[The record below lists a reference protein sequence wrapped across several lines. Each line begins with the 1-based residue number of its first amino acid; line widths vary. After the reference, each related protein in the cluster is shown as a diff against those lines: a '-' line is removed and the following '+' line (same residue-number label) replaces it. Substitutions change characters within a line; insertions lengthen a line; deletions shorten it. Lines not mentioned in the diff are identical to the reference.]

1 MKILKRILL
10 GLLILICIACVV
22 FFIFIR
28 NISRKSLPDYNRDIE
43 LSGLES
49 EVIVYRDKYAVPHIY
64 AKNEND
70 LYMAVGYILA
80 QDRLW
85 QMDLIRRITLGRIS
99 EIFGENFIE
108 SDLLLRSLRFSEKS
122 EKILGLL
129 SENHMAAIKA
139 FCKGINQYKD
149 SNLKKLPVEFTLLG
163 YKPESWQPLHTL
175 NFLGYM
181 SWDLKAGWN
190 ELVLDEI
197 RKAVDSVRYS
207 ELIPDYSAYKSV
219 VYPDYD
225 SLMTVSGV
233 KSVLFALTAQLEEL
247 GADIF
252 SASNNWA
259 ITGEKSG
266 SGKCIL
272 ANDMHLGLNIPGIW
286 YQMHQVI
293 DNKLNVTGLILPGA
307 PFVICGHN
315 ENIAWGMTNVY
326 VDNLDFYLEIINPE
340 DSNQYE
346 FNGQWR
352 DMIIKKE
359 VINTK
364 EGKAIEREIKFTRH
378 GPIVS
383 KFKGIKDKVVT
394 MHWVGD
400 EPSNEFRSLY
410 LLNRASGWKEFKN
423 ALETFRSVSQ
433 NVVYADIYGNI
444 GMYCAAGVPV
454 RKRTEIFPLLPGW
467 IDDYEWKE
475 LLPFDK
481 LPYSLNPEKGFV
493 ISANNKTVGEDN
505 NYHIGTWY
513 ALPHRMDRI
522 TEVLSEKEEMA
533 VEDFKMLQLDQKSKL
548 AEKHLQLILNA
559 VDEDKLKS
567 KSEIEGIEILKEWD
581 CIYDTEDIAASILE
595 TYYEKLIENIF
606 SDELEE
612 ELYDRF
618 LKAYKIIRL
627 TLYKIAESRSSEWLD
642 NINTEDYTES
652 FNDIV
657 EESYKEAIYYLQQ
670 KYGDEIEYWKWGDIH
685 RLTLK
690 HPLSTVKMLDKIF
703 KLNRGPYKVG
713 GSFHTVCPFSYPFGK
728 PAEADQGASHRH
740 IYTPGNWDN
749 SITVIPTGNSGIPS
763 SRHYCDQTDLYIS
776 GNYHNDY
783 FSEDEVKKNS
793 EYKMIFIPAGGE
805 N

>member
-1 MKILKRILL
+1 MKILKRVLL
-10 GLLILICIACVV
+10 VLLVLIIIAGIV
-22 FFIFIR
+22 FLVFIR
-28 NISRKSLPDYNRDIE
+28 NISRKSLPDYNQDIK
-43 LSGLES
+43 LAGLKS

-70 LYMAVGYILA
+70 LYMAVGYVLA

-99 EIFGENFIE
+99 EIFGEDFIE

-122 EKILGLL
+122 GKILGILN
-129 SENHMAAIKA
+129 ENHKAAIEA
-139 FCKGINQYKD
+139 FCKGINQYIN

-163 YKPESWQPLHTL
+163 YKPETWEPVHTL

-190 ELVLDEI
+190 ELVLDDI
-197 RKAVDSVRYS
+197 RKAVDSARYS
-207 ELIPDYSAYKSV
+207 ELMPDFSTYKSV
-219 VYPDYD
+219 IYPDYD
-225 SLMTVSGV
+225 SLLPVSGA
-233 KSVLFALTAQLEEL
+233 SSELYALTSQLEEL

-272 ANDMHLGLNIPGIW
+272 ANDMHLKLNIPGIW

-315 ENIAWGMTNVY
+315 EHIAWGMTNVY

-346 FNGQWR
+346 FNGQWK

-364 EGKAIEREIKFTRH
+364 EGEVIEREIRFTHH
-378 GPIVS
+378 GPIIS

-400 EPSNEFRSLY
+400 ESSNEFRSLY
-410 LLNRASGWKEFKN
+410 LLNRASDWNGFKN
-423 ALETFRSVSQ
+423 SLRTFRSVSQ
-433 NVVYADIYGNI
+433 NVVYADIYGNF

-454 RKRTEIFPLLPGW
+454 RKRTEIYPLLPGW

-475 LLPFDK
+475 LLPFNK
-481 LPYSLNPEKGFV
+481 LPHSFNPERGFV
-493 ISANNKTVGEDN
+493 ISANNKTVSEDN

-522 TEVLSEKEEMA
+522 IEVLSEKEELT
-533 VEDFKMLQLDQKSKL
+533 VEDFKILQLDLKSKL
-548 AEKHLQLILNA
+548 AEKHLPLILNA
-559 VDEDKLKS
+559 VNEDKLQS
-567 KSEIEGIEILKEWD
+567 KSEKEGIEILKEWD
-581 CIYDTEDIAASILE
+581 FVYDTEDIAASILE
-595 TYYEKLIENIF
+595 AYYEKLIENIF

-612 ELYDRF
+612 E
-618 LKAYKIIRL
+618 
-627 TLYKIAESRSSEWLD
+627 
-642 NINTEDYTES
+642 
-652 FNDIV
+652 
-657 EESYKEAIYYLQQ
+657 
-670 KYGDEIEYWKWGDIH
+670 
-685 RLTLK
+685 
-690 HPLSTVKMLDKIF
+690 
-703 KLNRGPYKVG
+703 
-713 GSFHTVCPFSYPFGK
+713 
-728 PAEADQGASHRH
+728 
-740 IYTPGNWDN
+740 
-749 SITVIPTGNSGIPS
+749 
-763 SRHYCDQTDLYIS
+763 
-776 GNYHNDY
+776 
-783 FSEDEVKKNS
+783 
-793 EYKMIFIPAGGE
+793 
-805 N
+805 